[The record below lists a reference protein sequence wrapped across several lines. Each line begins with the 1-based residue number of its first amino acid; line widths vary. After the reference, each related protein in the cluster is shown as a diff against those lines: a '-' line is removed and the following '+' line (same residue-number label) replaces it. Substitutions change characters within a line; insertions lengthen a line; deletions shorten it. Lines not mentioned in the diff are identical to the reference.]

1 MDGMKEAEELKDK
14 KIKTSMEDKPFMI
27 EGDEFCKFE
36 KMVLDLVALGL
47 HANVQKNNIF
57 TQQADIDAINKPEDK
72 YRSKMF
78 YSIHSTKQALR
89 WMNDAQV
96 EFCSRDLYSD
106 REAG

>member
-1 MDGMKEAEELKDK
+1 M
-14 KIKTSMEDKPFMI
+14 
-27 EGDEFCKFE
+27 
-36 KMVLDLVALGL
+36 
-47 HANVQKNNIF
+47 QKNEIF

-96 EFCSRDLYSD
+96 EFAVEIYTQIEKLVDSQNATNMITNMRNGISWNTSMEKISIDT
-106 REAG
+106 E